1 MSAEVIK
8 KASELAQAIA
18 ESEELANLRAAE
30 AKLQM
35 NPEAMNLLNE
45 VQRLQQMAQMSG
57 TPEAMQQLEEAFN
70 RFAENPIGKEYLEAN
85 QRFGQMLETV
95 NALLQEAIEGPKQH
109 GHGCSG
115 CSGCSM

>member
-18 ESEELANLRAAE
+18 ESEELKNLREAE
-30 AKLQM
+30 AKLQ
-35 NPEAMNLLNE
+35 NDPEAMELLQE

-70 RFAENPIGKEYLEAN
+70 KFAENPVAKEYLEAN
-85 QRFGQMLETV
+85 QKFSQMIETV
-95 NALLQEAIEGPKQH
+95 NALLQEAIEGPKHH

-115 CSGCSM
+115 CSGCGV